1 MVGESVARPEP
12 TREFRTIWRSPSSF
26 AVAARRVVLGGVSVG
41 DRAPANSV
49 NGVGEVSGQ
58 VTLGDP
64 GPLQPRDLMPHRSKR
79 RSPYRTI
86 VSPSGA
92 ALGLMAYDVP
102 GGTPRSA
109 GT

>member
-12 TREFRTIWRSPSSF
+12 TREFRTF
-26 AVAARRVVLGGVSVG
+26 
-41 DRAPANSV
+41 
-49 NGVGEVSGQ
+49 GEVSGQ

-64 GPLQPRDLMPHRSKR
+64 GPLQPRDLMPHLSKR

-92 ALGLMAYDVP
+92 ALGLTAYDVP